1 MSGVNE
7 PEAAERSLDLLWA
20 VADRAPRG
28 SRPKLSVERIVR
40 TAIGIA
46 DAEGLE
52 ALSMQR
58 VAREFGYTT
67 MSLYRYVPGKAQLVD
82 VMADVA
88 CGSPPDMSEVTG
100 GWRAE
105 VERWVEELWE
115 VYRRHNWLVRIQI
128 KNPPIGPNQL
138 AWFET
143 LLRSLS
149 ETGLGYEDMAALAM
163 FVSSAVRDLARFST
177 DLVPMGLGYAKV
189 LENIVE
195 TDRFPTLAALLSAG
209 GPAAEA
215 GSGDSAVK
223 PVVHFGVARLLDGIE
238 RQVGLADR
246 GPAGPGA

>member
-1 MSGVNE
+1 MNE
-7 PEAAERSLDLLWA
+7 PEATERSLDLLWA
-20 VADRAPRG
+20 AAVERSPRG
-28 SRPKLSVERIVR
+28 SRPKLSVERIVG
-40 TAIGIA
+40 TAIDIA
-46 DAEGLE
+46 DAEGIE

-58 VAREFGYTT
+58 VASEFGYTT
-67 MSLYRYVPGKAQLVD
+67 MSLYRYVPGKTQLVD

-88 CGSPPDMSEVTG
+88 CGLPPDMSEVTG

-105 VERWVEELWE
+105 VERWVDALWE
-115 VYRRHNWLVRIQI
+115 VYRRHDWLVRIHI

-149 ETGLGYEDMAALAM
+149 RTGLGYEDMAALAM

-195 TDRFPTLAALLSAG
+195 TDRFPTVATLLASGGASAG
-209 GPAAEA
+209 AE
-215 GSGDSAVK
+215 SGESAVR
-223 PVVHFGVARLLDGIE
+223 PVVRFGVARLLDGIE
-238 RQVGLADR
+238 AQVGLAGGSR
-246 GPAGPGA
+246 PESAP